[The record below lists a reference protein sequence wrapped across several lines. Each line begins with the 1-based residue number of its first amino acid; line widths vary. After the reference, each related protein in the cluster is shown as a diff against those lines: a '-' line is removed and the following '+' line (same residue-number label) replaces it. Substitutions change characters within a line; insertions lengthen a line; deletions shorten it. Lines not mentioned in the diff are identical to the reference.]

1 MIRWLAICLFTLAPI
16 GEALAAE
23 VDIVELVEKGDVYL
37 AQGRLQLALAEYEK
51 ARQAGAGSAPFLN
64 RMAGLYMQTGAFAK
78 ALIVL
83 RESLAEEPGQLTL
96 YSRIGEA
103 HLALGQLDSA
113 IASVDYA
120 RRLVPDHS
128 AVYSAL
134 AFLVLQS
141 GDLQEAKALLDTALQ
156 LDDKNPEAHR
166 LLGFYFSQRDSLAQ
180 AITHYEQLAELMP
193 IDVEAYNNIAFLYA
207 QQQQYLQALEYY
219 KKARARS
226 NDPYITQAIEGNLE
240 AVRAI
245 IDGKMRARYILAK
258 TETAARDIR
267 ERLLKGGD
275 FFQLAQQFSIAPN
288 AQDGGDLGFFGP
300 GELLP
305 QFEEAVVQ
313 LEVGGI
319 SEVIGTRIG
328 YVIIQRLN

>member
-1 MIRWLAICLFTLAPI
+1 VLI
-16 GEALAAE
+16 GEGLAAE
-23 VDIVELVEKGDVYL
+23 VDIVQLMQKGDVYL
-37 AQGRLQLALAEYEK
+37 AQGRPQLALSEYEK

-64 RMAGLYMQTGAFAK
+64 RMAGIYMQTGAFAK

-96 YSRIGEA
+96 HSRISEA
-103 HLALGQLDSA
+103 HLALGQIDSA

-120 RRLVPDHS
+120 RRLVPENS
-128 AVYSAL
+128 AVHSAL
-134 AFLVLQS
+134 AFLVLQA
-141 GDLQEAKALLDTALQ
+141 GDIQRAKTHMDTALQ

-180 AITHYEQLAELMP
+180 AIGHYELLAELMP
-193 IDVEAYNNIAFLYA
+193 ADVEAFNNIAFLYA
-207 QQQQYLQALEYY
+207 QQQQYTQALAYY

-226 NDPYITQAIEGNLE
+226 ADPYITQAIEGNVE

-258 TETAARDIR
+258 TEMAARDIR
-267 ERLLKGGD
+267 ERLLKGED
-275 FFQLAQQFSIAPN
+275 FFQLAQQFSVAPN
-288 AQDGGDLGFFGP
+288 AQAGGDLGFFGP

-319 SEVIGTRIG
+319 SEVLSIRIG